1 MMASVVETGLDMKP
15 ELVRAARCGLLIV
28 ALLLGAC
35 ASLPGLGPSGVERA
49 EQAYAAGDFANAA
62 REFIDAA
69 DRADGP
75 DRDYLTLRAA
85 ESYRQLGDFA
95 SVAHVARELQHD
107 RLNSADQL
115 RLDLLLAEAA
125 MAQNDADTAL
135 NLLTVPPDSVP
146 DALRPRYHELRA
158 RAFTEK
164 ADALGAARERAAQLP
179 YLPESARAS
188 VQAQLNDLLAAV
200 PAQDLYR
207 LSAGLSPDDPL
218 KRLADASLTAR
229 GVMPPRMMAGGR
241 DPMAPR
247 EPPPTDTDG
256 RALYGKVALL
266 LPLSG
271 QIAVAGQAVRDGFM
285 AAYFAGAAPRPE
297 VDVIDAGSTA
307 ESAVA
312 AYRQALENGAER
324 VVGPLSREAVSAL
337 FREPM
342 LPVPVLALNHAD
354 GVAPPEGSVQFGLLP
369 DEEAIAAADRLI
381 RLGAMRTVVLSL
393 DEDWSTRAALAFR
406 IQYEAAGGQVIQ
418 EIRIGKRDYDFTR
431 HVTTIAASQADGLFM
446 ALNSQPARLLV
457 PQLKAANVS
466 GIWLAMS
473 RVYGGTPLPALDR
486 DLDGLEFSDAPW
498 VIGSASGVPSRE
510 ELAASVRN
518 IQGPALRLFAFGMD
532 AYRLLGYV
540 DWLSGR
546 PYSFINGATGEL
558 SVDEAR
564 QVRRQMAWA
573 RFQGG
578 VPIPVEGALSMG
590 DNL

>member
-1 MMASVVETGLDMKP
+1 M
-15 ELVRAARCGLLIV
+15 
-28 ALLLGAC
+28 
-35 ASLPGLGPSGVERA
+35 PGLGPSRAERA
-49 EQAYAAGDFANAA
+49 EHAYAAGDFANAA

-95 SVAHVARELQHD
+95 AVEHVTNALLHD
-107 RLNSADQL
+107 RLNASDQL
-115 RLDLLLAEAA
+115 RLDLLLAEVA
-125 MAQNDADTAL
+125 MARGDAATAL
-135 NLLTVPPDSVP
+135 NLLTVPPQSVP

-158 RAFTEK
+158 RALVEQG
-164 ADALGAARERAAQLP
+164 DALGAARERSAQLP
-179 YLPESARAS
+179 YLPEADRAA
-188 VQAQLNDLLAAV
+188 VQARLGELLAAV
-200 PAQDLYR
+200 PVQDLYR

-218 KRLADASLTAR
+218 KAQADAALSAR

-247 EPPPTDTDG
+247 EPPPTDSDG

-307 ESAVA
+307 ETAVA
-312 AYRQALENGAER
+312 AYRQALESGAER
-324 VVGPLSREAVSAL
+324 VIGPLSRDAVSAL
-337 FREPM
+337 FAEPM
-342 LPVPVLALNHAD
+342 LPVPILALNHAD
-354 GVAPPEGSVQFGLLP
+354 GIAPPEGSVQFGLLP

-381 RLGAMRTVVLSL
+381 RVGALRAVVLSL

-406 IQYEAAGGQVIQ
+406 IQYESAGGQVVQ
-418 EIRIGKRDYDFTR
+418 DIRIGKRDFDFTR
-431 HVTTIAASQADGLFM
+431 HASTIATSQVDGVFM
-446 ALNSQPARLLV
+446 ALGAQPARLLV
-457 PQLKAANVS
+457 PQLKAANVN
-466 GIWLAMS
+466 GTWLAMS

-578 VPIPVEGALSMG
+578 VPVPVDGALSFG